1 MALRFLLLAF
11 VFILNGCAS
20 ATGPVFKSAE
30 ISKDKALIYVYRKDL
45 GHWQSAYSPTFIL
58 DEKDI
63 ASLPREGY
71 LQLYVTSG
79 EHTFGFKHN
88 FLAGY
93 KPVSLNMTISAGQI
107 YYLKISDPIGFE
119 GRSCPA
125 GFLCTNYRSEIA
137 VIERDVALKELA
149 TTKLVIPSN

>member
-58 DEKDI
+58 DEKGISFEHKLLNDNGKSFLTTFDI
-63 ASLPREGY
+63 SNLPFGHYSDGY
-71 LQLYVTSG
+71 
-79 EHTFGFKHN
+79 
-88 FLAGY
+88 
-93 KPVSLNMTISAGQI
+93 
-107 YYLKISDPIGFE
+107 
-119 GRSCPA
+119 
-125 GFLCTNYRSEIA
+125 
-137 VIERDVALKELA
+137 
-149 TTKLVIPSN
+149 